1 VRGKFRYYQATILHT
16 FLIILIIINLF
27 PLYFMASTSF
37 RSERDYIFEPYSVP
51 LRITFENFYE
61 LIVKYNFVRTIL
73 NSSIVTICSTIMGL
87 VFSILAAFAF
97 VTMKFPS
104 KRTLLNLFVALIAV
118 PPIVVLIPVY
128 VFMVKVG
135 LINTYPSAI
144 IVYTGFIIPFSIFL
158 LTGFFQSIPVS
169 LIDAARL
176 DGCGDFRIL
185 WKIFLPLSKAPIITL
200 IIVNGLWVWNE
211 LLIALVFLQREEMRT
226 LMTVIAFSQSR
237 FSRNVPFIMTQS
249 LIATIPPLVVY
260 GISRRHLVRGF
271 MGGIT
276 K

>member
-1 VRGKFRYYQATILHT
+1 MRGKFRYYQATILHT

-37 RSERDYIFEPYSVP
+37 RSERDYIFKPYSVP

-176 DGCGDFRIL
+176 DGCGDLGIL

-249 LIATIPPLVVY
+249 LIATIPPLIVY

>member
-1 VRGKFRYYQATILHT
+1 MRGKFRYYQATILHT